1 MAQLSELQKRIGAQL
16 QRRPGTMEEMQSSLK
31 IGSSELSAELKQMLK
46 LGLIEKLP
54 GFPIKYALRKGIS
67 SELERRKGIEVEDP
81 NKLRLKI
88 IIEIQAIEE
97 NLLKKQIDDITKALG
112 KEETFTIYAL
122 EPAEIIKEG
131 EHYSSYLDVN
141 LSVKNFKALVRLM
154 FFYGPTSVEVIKPKE
169 YKFSAAD
176 LQDALVDFAQMVHN
190 YTEYITKLM
199 NRKELDE
206 FYGKVFGP

>member
-16 QRRPGTMEEMQSSLK
+16 QHRPGTMEEMQASLK

-46 LGLIEKLP
+46 LELIEKLP
-54 GFPIKYALRKGIS
+54 GFPIKYALKKGIS

-88 IIEIQAIEE
+88 IIEAQAIEE
-97 NLLKKQIDDITKALG
+97 SLLKKQIDDIAKALR
-112 KEETFTIYAL
+112 KEADFTIYAL
-122 EPAEIIKEG
+122 DSAEIIKEG
-131 EHYSSYLDVN
+131 EHYSSFLEVN
-141 LSVKNFKALVRLM
+141 VSVKNFKALVRLM

>member
-1 MAQLSELQKRIGAQL
+1 MAQLPELQKRIGMHL
-16 QRRPGTMEEMQSSLK
+16 QHRPGTMEEMQKALG
-31 IGSSELSAELKQMLK
+31 IGSSELSSELKQL
-46 LGLIEKLP
+46 LRLELIEKLP
-54 GFPIKYALRKGIS
+54 GFPIKYALKKGIS
-67 SELERRKGIEVEDP
+67 SELERRKGIEAEDP

-97 NLLKKQIDDITKALG
+97 SLLKKQIDDIAKALR
-112 KEETFTIYAL
+112 KEENFTIYAL
-122 EPAEIIKEG
+122 DAAEIIKEG
-131 EHYSSYLDVN
+131 EHYSSYLEVN
-141 LSVKNFKALVRLM
+141 LTVKNFKALVRLM

>member
-1 MAQLSELQKRIGAQL
+1 MAQLSELQKRIGSHL
-16 QRRPGTMEEMQSSLK
+16 QHRPGTMEEMQASLK

-46 LGLIEKLP
+46 LELIEKLP
-54 GFPIKYALRKGIS
+54 GFPIKYALKKGIS
-67 SELERRKGIEVEDP
+67 SELERRKSIEVEDP

-88 IIEIQAIEE
+88 IIEVQAIEE
-97 NLLKKQIDDITKALG
+97 SLVKKQIDDIAKGLRR
-112 KEETFTIYAL
+112 EENFTIYAL
-122 EPAEIIKEG
+122 DSAEIIKEG
-131 EHYSSYLDVN
+131 EHYSSYLEVN
-141 LSVKNFKALVRLM
+141 LTVKNFKALVRLM